1 MVLSINNI
9 AKVISAI
16 VVCQLVGVVGS
27 LFTYPSIST
36 WYVSLRK
43 PIFTPPNWIFAPV
56 WITLF
61 TLMGI
66 SAYLIWNKGMK
77 NRQVKTALFIFG
89 IQLALNALWSLL
101 FFGLQSPLYALIEMV
116 VLWAV
121 IALTILRFYKIS
133 KKAGLLLLPYIVWVT
148 IAMILNFYVWRLN
161 L

>member
-1 MVLSINNI
+1 MSINNI
-9 AKVISAI
+9 AKVICAI

-43 PIFTPPNWIFAPV
+43 PIFTPPNWLFAPV

-77 NRQVKTALFIFG
+77 NGQVKTALFIFG

-116 VLWAV
+116 VLWDV

-161 L
+161 P